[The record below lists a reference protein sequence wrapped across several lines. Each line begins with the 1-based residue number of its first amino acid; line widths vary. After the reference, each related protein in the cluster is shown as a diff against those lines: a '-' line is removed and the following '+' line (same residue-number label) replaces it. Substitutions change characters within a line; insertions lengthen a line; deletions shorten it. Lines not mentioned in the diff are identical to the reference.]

1 MNLPNKL
8 TLSRL
13 LAVVVITI
21 LYFIFG
27 GVTWNLFVIFSLFVL
42 ASITD
47 YFDGKIARKNNM
59 VTGFGKLADPL
70 ADKMLVITVMI
81 ILIDMGIIP
90 YLWMLIIVIFRE
102 LLVSGIRLVL
112 LEADSK
118 SEISADI
125 LGKAKTMTQMVS
137 ISLLLLYAAII
148 TITNNDFLSVVYIV
162 SIVIFYISMVLL
174 VVSGL
179 EILIKNRKNFKLK

>member
-21 LYFIFG
+21 LYFVFG
-27 GVTWNLFVIFSLFVL
+27 NVTWNLFVIFSLFVL

-70 ADKMLVITVMI
+70 ADKMLVITVLI

-90 YLWMLIIVIFRE
+90 YLWMLIIVVFRE
-102 LLVSGIRLVL
+102 LMVSGVRLVV
-112 LEADSK
+112 LEANSG
-118 SEISADI
+118 SEVSADI

-137 ISLLLLYAAII
+137 ISLLLLYSAII
-148 TITNNDFLSVVYIV
+148 TITNNDFLHVMHII
-162 SIVIFYISMVLL
+162 SIVLFYISMVLL
-174 VVSGL
+174 VVSGI
-179 EILIKNRKNFKLK
+179 EILIKNRKNIKLK

>member
-21 LYFIFG
+21 LYFVFG
-27 GVTWNLFVIFSLFVL
+27 NVTWNLFVIFSLFVL

-70 ADKMLVITVMI
+70 ADKMLVITVII

-90 YLWMLIIVIFRE
+90 YLWMLIIVVFRE
-102 LLVSGIRLVL
+102 LMVSGVRLVV
-112 LEADSK
+112 LEAN
-118 SEISADI
+118 SESEVSADI

-137 ISLLLLYAAII
+137 ISLLLLYSAII
-148 TITNNDFLSVVYIV
+148 TITNNDFLHIMYII
-162 SIVIFYISMVLL
+162 SIVLFYISMVLL
-174 VVSGL
+174 VVSGI
-179 EILIKNRKNFKLK
+179 EILIKNRKNIKLK

>member
-21 LYFIFG
+21 LYFVLG
-27 GVTWNLFVIFSLFVL
+27 NVTWNLFVIFSLFVL

-70 ADKMLVITVMI
+70 ADKMLVITVLI

-90 YLWMLIIVIFRE
+90 YLWMLIIVVFRE
-102 LLVSGIRLVL
+102 LMVSGVRLVV
-112 LEADSK
+112 LEANSG
-118 SEISADI
+118 SEVSADI

-137 ISLLLLYAAII
+137 ISLLLLYSAII
-148 TITNNDFLSVVYIV
+148 TITNNDFLHVMYII
-162 SIVIFYISMVLL
+162 SIILFYISMVLL
-174 VVSGL
+174 VVSGI
-179 EILIKNRKNFKLK
+179 EILIKNRKNIKLK

>member
-21 LYFIFG
+21 LYFVFG
-27 GVTWNLFVIFSLFVL
+27 NVTWNLFVIFSLFVL

-70 ADKMLVITVMI
+70 ADKMLVITVLI

-90 YLWMLIIVIFRE
+90 YLWMLIIVVFRE
-102 LLVSGIRLVL
+102 LMVSGVRLVV
-112 LEADSK
+112 LEAN
-118 SEISADI
+118 SESEVSADI

-137 ISLLLLYAAII
+137 ISLLLLYSAII
-148 TITNNDFLSVVYIV
+148 TITNNDFLHVMYII
-162 SIVIFYISMVLL
+162 SIVLFYISMVLL
-174 VVSGL
+174 VVSGI
-179 EILIKNRKNFKLK
+179 EILIKNRKNIKLK

>member
-21 LYFIFG
+21 LYFVFG
-27 GVTWNLFVIFSLFVL
+27 NVTWNLFAIFSLFVL

-70 ADKMLVITVMI
+70 ADKMLVITVII

-90 YLWMLIIVIFRE
+90 YLWMLIIVVFRE
-102 LLVSGIRLVL
+102 LMVSGVRLVV
-112 LEADSK
+112 LEAN
-118 SEISADI
+118 SESEVSADI

-137 ISLLLLYAAII
+137 ISLLLLYSAII
-148 TITNNDFLSVVYIV
+148 TITNNDFLHVMYII
-162 SIVIFYISMVLL
+162 SIVLFYISMVLL
-174 VVSGL
+174 VVSGI
-179 EILIKNRKNFKLK
+179 EILIKNRKNIKLK

>member
-21 LYFIFG
+21 LYFVFVS
-27 GVTWNLFVIFSLFVL
+27 VTWNLFVIFSLFVL

-59 VTGFGKLADPL
+59 ITGFGKLADPL
-70 ADKMLVITVMI
+70 ADKMLVITVLI

-90 YLWMLIIVIFRE
+90 YIWLLIIVVFRE
-102 LLVSGIRLVL
+102 LMVSGIRLVA
-112 LEADSK
+112 LEGDR
-118 SEISADI
+118 ENVISADI

-137 ISLLLLYAAII
+137 ISMLLLYSALATLIE
-148 TITNNDFLSVVYIV
+148 NDFMKVFYYV

-174 VVSGL
+174 VVSGI
-179 EILIKNRKNFKLK
+179 EIFIKNRKNFKLK

>member
-21 LYFIFG
+21 LYFVFG
-27 GVTWNLFVIFSLFVL
+27 AVTWNLFVIFALFVL

-70 ADKMLVITVMI
+70 ADKMLVITVLI
-81 ILIDMGIIP
+81 ILIHMGIIP
-90 YLWMLIIVIFRE
+90 YLWMLIIVVFRE
-102 LLVSGIRLVL
+102 LMVSGIRLVV
-112 LEADSK
+112 LEANSK
-118 SEISADI
+118 NEISADI

-148 TITNNDFLSVVYIV
+148 TITNNDFLHVFYII
-162 SIVIFYISMVLL
+162 SIVLFYISMVLL
-174 VVSGL
+174 VISGI
-179 EILIKNRKNFKLK
+179 EILVKNRKNFKLK

>member
-21 LYFIFG
+21 LYFVFG
-27 GVTWNLFVIFSLFVL
+27 NVTWNLFVIFSLFVL

-70 ADKMLVITVMI
+70 ADKMLVITVII

-90 YLWMLIIVIFRE
+90 YLWMLIIVVFRE
-102 LLVSGIRLVL
+102 LMVSGVRLVV
-112 LEADSK
+112 LEAN
-118 SEISADI
+118 SENEVSADI

-137 ISLLLLYAAII
+137 ISLLLLYSAII
-148 TITNNDFLSVVYIV
+148 TITNNDFLHVMYII
-162 SIVIFYISMVLL
+162 SIVLFYISMVLL
-174 VVSGL
+174 VVSGI
-179 EILIKNRKNFKLK
+179 EILIKNRKNIKLK

>member
-27 GVTWNLFVIFSLFVL
+27 GVTWNLFVIFSLFVF

>member
-81 ILIDMGIIP
+81 ILMDAYHR
-90 YLWMLIIVIFRE
+90 YL
-102 LLVSGIRLVL
+102 
-112 LEADSK
+112 
-118 SEISADI
+118 
-125 LGKAKTMTQMVS
+125 
-137 ISLLLLYAAII
+137 
-148 TITNNDFLSVVYIV
+148 
-162 SIVIFYISMVLL
+162 
-174 VVSGL
+174 
-179 EILIKNRKNFKLK
+179 

>member
-21 LYFIFG
+21 LYFVFG
-27 GVTWNLFVIFSLFVL
+27 SVTWNLFVIFSLFVL

-59 VTGFGKLADPL
+59 ITGFGKLADPL
-70 ADKMLVITVMI
+70 ADKMLVITVLI

-90 YLWMLIIVIFRE
+90 YIWLLIIVVFRE
-102 LLVSGIRLVL
+102 LMVSGIRLVA
-112 LEADSK
+112 LEGDR
-118 SEISADI
+118 ENVISADI

-137 ISLLLLYAAII
+137 ISMLLLYSALATLIE
-148 TITNNDFLSVVYIV
+148 NDFMQVFYYV

-174 VVSGL
+174 VVSGI
-179 EILIKNRKNFKLK
+179 EIFIKNRKNFKLK

>member
-21 LYFIFG
+21 LYFVFG
-27 GVTWNLFVIFSLFVL
+27 NVTWNLFVIFSLFVL

-70 ADKMLVITVMI
+70 ADKMLVITVLI

-90 YLWMLIIVIFRE
+90 YLWMLIIVVFRE
-102 LLVSGIRLVL
+102 LMVSGVRLVV
-112 LEADSK
+112 LEAN
-118 SEISADI
+118 SESEVSADI

-137 ISLLLLYAAII
+137 ISLLLLYSAII
-148 TITNNDFLSVVYIV
+148 TITNNDFLNVMYII
-162 SIVIFYISMVLL
+162 SIVLFYISMVLL
-174 VVSGL
+174 VVSGI
-179 EILIKNRKNFKLK
+179 EILIKNRKNIKLK

>member
-21 LYFIFG
+21 LYFVFG
-27 GVTWNLFVIFSLFVL
+27 SVTWNLFVIFSLFVL

-59 VTGFGKLADPL
+59 ITGFGKLADPL
-70 ADKMLVITVMI
+70 ADKMLVITVLI

-90 YLWMLIIVIFRE
+90 YTWLLIIVVFRE
-102 LLVSGIRLVL
+102 LMVSGIRLVA
-112 LEADSK
+112 LEGDR
-118 SEISADI
+118 ENVISADI

-137 ISLLLLYAAII
+137 ISMLLLYSALATLIE
-148 TITNNDFLSVVYIV
+148 NDFMKVFYYV

-174 VVSGL
+174 VVSGI
-179 EILIKNRKNFKLK
+179 EIFIKNRKNFKLK

>member
-21 LYFIFG
+21 LYFVFG
-27 GVTWNLFVIFSLFVL
+27 SVTWNLFVIFSLFVL

-59 VTGFGKLADPL
+59 ITGFGKLADPL
-70 ADKMLVITVMI
+70 ADKMLVITVLI

-90 YLWMLIIVIFRE
+90 YIWLLIIVVFRE
-102 LLVSGIRLVL
+102 LMVTGIRLVA
-112 LEADSK
+112 LEGDR
-118 SEISADI
+118 ENVISADI

-137 ISLLLLYAAII
+137 ISMLLLYSALATLIE
-148 TITNNDFLSVVYIV
+148 NDFMKVFYYV

-174 VVSGL
+174 VVSGI
-179 EILIKNRKNFKLK
+179 EIFIKNRKNFKLM

>member
-13 LAVVVITI
+13 LAVVVITL
-21 LYFIFG
+21 LYFVFG
-27 GVTWNLFVIFSLFVL
+27 NVTWNVFVIFSLFVL

-70 ADKMLVITVMI
+70 ADKMLVITVLI

-90 YLWMLIIVIFRE
+90 YLWMLIIVVFRE
-102 LLVSGIRLVL
+102 LMVSGVRLVV
-112 LEADSK
+112 LEANSG
-118 SEISADI
+118 SEVSADI

-137 ISLLLLYAAII
+137 ISLLLLYSAII
-148 TITNNDFLSVVYIV
+148 TITNNDFLHVMYII
-162 SIVIFYISMVLL
+162 SIVLFYISMVLL
-174 VVSGL
+174 VVSGI
-179 EILIKNRKNFKLK
+179 EILIKNRKNIKLK

>member
-21 LYFIFG
+21 LYFVFG
-27 GVTWNLFVIFSLFVL
+27 SVTWNLFVIFSLFVL

-59 VTGFGKLADPL
+59 ITGFGKLADPL
-70 ADKMLVITVMI
+70 ADKMLVITVLI

-90 YLWMLIIVIFRE
+90 YIWLLIIVVFRE
-102 LLVSGIRLVL
+102 LMVSGIRLVA
-112 LEADSK
+112 LEGDR
-118 SEISADI
+118 ENVISADI

-137 ISLLLLYAAII
+137 ISMLLLYSALATLIE
-148 TITNNDFLSVVYIV
+148 NDFMKVFYYV

-174 VVSGL
+174 VVSGI
-179 EILIKNRKNFKLK
+179 EIFIKNRKNFKLK

>member
-21 LYFIFG
+21 LYFVFG
-27 GVTWNLFVIFSLFVL
+27 SVTWNLFVIFSLFVL

-59 VTGFGKLADPL
+59 ITGFGKLADPL
-70 ADKMLVITVMI
+70 ADKMLVITVLI

-90 YLWMLIIVIFRE
+90 YIWLLIIVVFRE
-102 LLVSGIRLVL
+102 LMVSGIRLVA
-112 LEADSK
+112 LEG
-118 SEISADI
+118 ERENVISADI

-137 ISLLLLYAAII
+137 ISMLLLYSALATLIE
-148 TITNNDFLSVVYIV
+148 NDFMKVFYYV

-174 VVSGL
+174 VVSGI
-179 EILIKNRKNFKLK
+179 EIFIKNRKNFKLK

>member
-21 LYFIFG
+21 LYFVFG
-27 GVTWNLFVIFSLFVL
+27 NVTWNLFVIFSLFVL

-70 ADKMLVITVMI
+70 ADKMLVITVLI

-90 YLWMLIIVIFRE
+90 YLWMLIIVVFRE
-102 LLVSGIRLVL
+102 LMVSGVRLVV
-112 LEADSK
+112 LEANSG
-118 SEISADI
+118 SEVSADI

-137 ISLLLLYAAII
+137 ISLLLLYSAII
-148 TITNNDFLSVVYIV
+148 TITNNDFLHVMYII
-162 SIVIFYISMVLL
+162 SIVLFYISMVLL
-174 VVSGL
+174 VVSGI
-179 EILIKNRKNFKLK
+179 EILIKNRKNIKLK

>member
-1 MNLPNKL
+1 M
-8 TLSRL
+8 
-13 LAVVVITI
+13 
-21 LYFIFG
+21 F
-27 GVTWNLFVIFSLFVL
+27 

>member
-21 LYFIFG
+21 LYFVFG
-27 GVTWNLFVIFSLFVL
+27 SVTWNLFVIFSLFVL

-59 VTGFGKLADPL
+59 ITGFGKLADPL
-70 ADKMLVITVMI
+70 ADKMLVITVLI

-90 YLWMLIIVIFRE
+90 YIWLLIIVVFRE
-102 LLVSGIRLVL
+102 LMVSGIRLVA
-112 LEADSK
+112 LEGDR
-118 SEISADI
+118 ENVISADI
-125 LGKAKTMTQMVS
+125 KKKKKTMTQMVS
-137 ISLLLLYAAII
+137 ISMLLLYSALATLIE
-148 TITNNDFLSVVYIV
+148 NDFMKVFYYV

-174 VVSGL
+174 VVSGI
-179 EILIKNRKNFKLK
+179 EIFIKNRKNFKLK

>member
-21 LYFIFG
+21 LYFVFG
-27 GVTWNLFVIFSLFVL
+27 NVTWNLFVIFSLFVL

-70 ADKMLVITVMI
+70 ADKMLVITVII

-90 YLWMLIIVIFRE
+90 YLWMLIIVVFRE
-102 LLVSGIRLVL
+102 LMVSGVRLVV
-112 LEADSK
+112 LEAN
-118 SEISADI
+118 SESEVSADI

-137 ISLLLLYAAII
+137 ISLLLLYSAII
-148 TITNNDFLSVVYIV
+148 TITNNDFLHVMYII
-162 SIVIFYISMVLL
+162 SIVLFYISMVLL
-174 VVSGL
+174 VVSGI
-179 EILIKNRKNFKLK
+179 EILIKNRKNIKLK